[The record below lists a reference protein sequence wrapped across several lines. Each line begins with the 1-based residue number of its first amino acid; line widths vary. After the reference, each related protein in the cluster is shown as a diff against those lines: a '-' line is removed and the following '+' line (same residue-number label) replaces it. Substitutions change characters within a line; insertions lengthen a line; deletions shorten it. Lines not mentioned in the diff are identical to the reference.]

1 MIIKIITTDK
11 KLTKSIIG
19 QMPTASLIH
28 LLDGQ
33 ILGHVVG
40 CRPKLGNKLM
50 LIKCAGEYYLHDMS
64 WTRGESQYKPMYKKL
79 GKWSS
84 VHRFDSDSE
93 SDKYWG
99 AYLDA
104 KRIAEKTHIYI

>member
-1 MIIKIITTDK
+1 MNIEIITTSK

-19 QMPTASLIH
+19 QMPTAGLIQ
-28 LLDGQ
+28 LLDGHT
-33 ILGHVVG
+33 LGYVMG

-50 LIKCAGEYYLHDMS
+50 LIKCAGEYYLHAMS

-84 VHRFDSDSE
+84 VHRFDSDPE

-104 KRIAEKTHIYI
+104 KRIAERTHIYI

>member
-1 MIIKIITTDK
+1 MKITIITTDK

-19 QMPTASLIH
+19 QMPTAKLIH
-28 LLDGQ
+28 LLDGKV
-33 ILGHVVG
+33 LGYVIG

-50 LIKCAGEYYLHDMS
+50 LIKCAGEYYLHAMS
-64 WTRGESQYKPMYKKL
+64 WTRGASQYKPMYKKI

-84 VHRFDSDSE
+84 FKRFDSDSE

-99 AYLDA
+99 VYLDA